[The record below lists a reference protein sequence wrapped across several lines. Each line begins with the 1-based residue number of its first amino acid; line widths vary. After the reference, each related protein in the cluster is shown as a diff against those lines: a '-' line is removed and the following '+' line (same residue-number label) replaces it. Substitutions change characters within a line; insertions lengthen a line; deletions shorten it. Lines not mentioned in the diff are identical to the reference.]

1 MCGRGRGKGVLY
13 GVGML
18 LIGMAAGILISMIPI
33 ILIYIFAQKYFKHG
47 IMAVG
52 VKG

>member
-18 LIGMAAGILISMIPI
+18 LIGMAAGILISMVIPYSVI
-33 ILIYIFAQKYFKHG
+33 VFLLAFILLILGFLL
-47 IMAVG
+47 
-52 VKG
+52 VK

>member
-18 LIGMAAGILISMIPI
+18 LIGMAAGILISTVIPYSVI
-33 ILIYIFAQKYFKHG
+33 VFLLAFILLILGFLL
-47 IMAVG
+47 
-52 VKG
+52 VK